1 VIALGGALAAI
12 ALVVGATD
20 RTRRRER
27 RPITFDDRPR
37 SATQRLG
44 LFEHLTLND

>member
-27 RPITFDDRPR
+27 RITFDDRPR